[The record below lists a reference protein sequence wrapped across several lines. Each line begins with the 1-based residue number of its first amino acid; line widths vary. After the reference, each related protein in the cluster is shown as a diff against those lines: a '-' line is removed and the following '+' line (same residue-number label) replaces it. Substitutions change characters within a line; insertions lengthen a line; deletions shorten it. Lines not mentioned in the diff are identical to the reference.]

1 MKNVPKW
8 APWAVVALIFF
19 IMGIMY
25 CRRTSESY
33 SSKPP
38 SGFVYV
44 TNKKAGKKQYIRDFI
59 NLKDVKID
67 KKQMYPD
74 YKFMAVSKNKEVFV
88 GKELPTGSKPFT
100 PSLKTSHVL
109 YTYDKKFTIFDITSY
124 GPCIPT
130 GRNEFKDSVM
140 VYKVDS
146 AGKCVPA
153 ECALGRVLSGT
164 NCIKRRQRGNG
175 VSSAT
180 FASPSMTSMVTSSAT
195 PSMTSMVTSS
205 ATPFM
210 SSASPTMASMLT
222 PSATPFMSSAS
233 PTMASMLTPSA
244 TPFMSSASPPMTSA
258 ALASG
263 GPVTI
268 ESVAATLGMTVQAFN
283 QQLVTDGMTFE
294 QWQDAHD

>member
-19 IMGIMY
+19 IIGVMF

-38 SGFVYV
+38 TGFVYV
-44 TNKKAGKKQYIRDFI
+44 TKKKAGKKEYIRDFI

-74 YKFMAVSKNKEVFV
+74 YKFMAVAKNKEVFV
-88 GKELPTGSKPFT
+88 GKELPAGSKPFT

-153 ECALGRVLSGT
+153 ECAVGRVLSGT
-164 NCIKRRQRGNG
+164 NCVKRNVRRGRQPPMM
-175 VSSAT
+175 SAAFPSVAPGT
-180 FASPSMTSMVTSSAT
+180 SAAFPSTTSAAFPSTTSLASPMTSDA
-195 PSMTSMVTSS
+195 
-205 ATPFM
+205 F
-210 SSASPTMASMLT
+210 
-222 PSATPFMSSAS
+222 
-233 PTMASMLTPSA
+233 
-244 TPFMSSASPPMTSA
+244 PPMTSA
-258 ALASG
+258 AFPPTTSSALASG
-263 GPVTI
+263 GAVTI